1 MDAAFCVLLPVM
13 QYIFLFKKDILWVMT
28 VVQLFLRFCL
38 NIRKLKLML
47 LVFLW
52 KPALKMTQYVKMQN
66 FHIFKSALLEVRLLE
81 LLWEFDKF
89 N

>member
-1 MDAAFCVLLPVM
+1 
-13 QYIFLFKKDILWVMT
+13 
-28 VVQLFLRFCL
+28 
-38 NIRKLKLML
+38 ML
-47 LVFLW
+47 LVFSW

-66 FHIFKSALLEVRLLE
+66 FHIFESALLEVRLLE